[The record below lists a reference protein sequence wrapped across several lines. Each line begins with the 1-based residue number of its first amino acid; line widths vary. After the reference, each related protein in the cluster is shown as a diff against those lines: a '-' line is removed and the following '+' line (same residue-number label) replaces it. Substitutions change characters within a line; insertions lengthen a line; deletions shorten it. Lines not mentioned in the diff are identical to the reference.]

1 MGSQKGYLLTINP
14 KPSAHVKLIEKGEH
28 EDFFV
33 EEVTEK
39 MGKLRLKKVE
49 ITLRRLVVY
58 TSGEN
63 FTAALEVHL
72 SS

>member
-1 MGSQKGYLLTINP
+1 M
-14 KPSAHVKLIEKGEH
+14 AHAHARTKRELEG
-28 EDFFV
+28 FSV

>member
-1 MGSQKGYLLTINP
+1 M
-14 KPSAHVKLIEKGEH
+14 IEKRELKG
-28 EDFFV
+28 FSV

-39 MGKLRLKKVE
+39 MAKLRLKKVE

-63 FTAALEVHL
+63 FAAALEVHL